1 MNNRKIEQLYKSHAE
16 NTAPDMDAL
25 WERIESNLEEKTD
38 EALTSKPIRRNISLT
53 KKTALA
59 AACVAA
65 LIIVPVAVRN
75 MDISN
80 SDMAA
85 DSAPMA
91 EQTME
96 EKPAMDGAI
105 DEAVGI
111 LSEDNIF
118 EGIFND
124 NAEKN
129 EAVTDEELIEAPA
142 EEEPVMDENTGT
154 GQQTILYEDLQLNYA
169 DTPLTPSGA
178 TTGDDFFVEENVL
191 IETDVIVNAYIDRV
205 YSGGNGEICYEIT
218 ADNLETGETES
229 IYLTSRTP
237 YVMLEDRCYILPLKA
252 DETGYSLV
260 FENAPQIERTL
271 DGGFIFHNGW
281 QSLDE
286 NALDVI
292 YPKGGVDDFFY
303 DRMKFSYDS
312 LDSLIE
318 RWHEVK
324 D

>member
-38 EALTSKPIRRNISLT
+38 EAVTSKPIRRNISLT

-80 SDMAA
+80 SNMAT

-91 EQTME
+91 EA
-96 EKPAMDGAI
+96 PAMDGAFNDAAEI
-105 DEAVGI
+105 AP
-111 LSEDNIF
+111 EDDIF
-118 EGIFND
+118 EENFD
-124 NAEKN
+124 NKAEQN
-129 EAVTDEELIEAPA
+129 EAVADEELIEAPA
-142 EEEPVMDENTGT
+142 EEEAVMEEVTGT
-154 GQQTILYEDLQLNYA
+154 GQQTIPYEALLLNYA
-169 DTPLTPSGA
+169 DAPLTPSGA
-178 TTGDDFFVEENVL
+178 TGGDDFFVEENVL

-218 ADNLETGETES
+218 ADNFETGETES

-237 YVMLEDRCYILPLKA
+237 YVMLEDRCYVLPLKA

-271 DGGFIFHNGW
+271 DGGYIFHNGW
-281 QSLDE
+281 ESLDE

-292 YPKGGVDDFFY
+292 YPQGGVDDFFY
-303 DRMKFSYDS
+303 DRMKFSYGS
-312 LDSLIE
+312 LDNLIE
-318 RWHEVK
+318 KWHEVK

>member
-25 WERIESNLEEKTD
+25 WERIESKLEEKSD
-38 EALTSKPIRRNISLT
+38 EAVTSKPIRRSISLT

-80 SDMAA
+80 SDMAT
-85 DSAPMA
+85 DSAAPMA
-91 EQTME
+91 EA
-96 EKPAMDGAI
+96 PAMDGAMGI
-105 DEAVGI
+105 APEENVFEEMLDNKAEQNDAV
-111 LSEDNIF
+111 
-118 EGIFND
+118 
-124 NAEKN
+124 AEEK
-129 EAVTDEELIEAPA
+129 LIEAPA
-142 EEEPVMDENTGT
+142 EEEAVMEEATGA
-154 GQQTILYEDLQLNYA
+154 GQQAVYYEDLQLGYA
-169 DTPLTPSGA
+169 NAPHTPSG
-178 TTGDDFFVEENVL
+178 TTNGDDFFVEENVL
-191 IETDVIVNAYIDRV
+191 IKTDIIVNAYIDRV

-218 ADNLETGETES
+218 ADNVETGETES

-237 YVMLEDRCYILPLKA
+237 YVMLENRCYVLPLKA
-252 DETGYSLV
+252 EETGYSLV
-260 FENAPQIERTL
+260 FENAPQIECTL
-271 DGGFIFHNGW
+271 DGGYIFHNGW
-281 QSLDE
+281 ESLDE

-292 YPKGGVDDFFY
+292 YPQGGVDDFFY
-303 DRMKFSYDS
+303 DRMKFSYGS
-312 LDSLIE
+312 LDTLIE

>member
-38 EALTSKPIRRNISLT
+38 EAVTSKPIRRNISLT
-53 KKTALA
+53 KKATLA
-59 AACVAA
+59 AACAAA

-80 SDMAA
+80 SNMAT

-91 EQTME
+91 EA
-96 EKPAMDGAI
+96 PAMDGA
-105 DEAVGI
+105 
-111 LSEDNIF
+111 
-118 EGIFND
+118 FND
-124 NAEKN
+124 AVEFAPEGDTFEENFDNKAEQN
-129 EAVTDEELIEAPA
+129 EAVADEELIEAPA
-142 EEEPVMDENTGT
+142 EEEAVMEEATGS
-154 GQQTILYEDLQLNYA
+154 GQQTISYEALLLNYA
-169 DTPLTPSGA
+169 DAPLTPSGA
-178 TTGDDFFVEENVL
+178 TIGDDFFVEENVL
-191 IETDVIVNAYIDRV
+191 IETDVIINAYIDRV

-237 YVMLEDRCYILPLKA
+237 YVMLEDRCYVLPLKA

-281 QSLDE
+281 ESLDE

-292 YPKGGVDDFFY
+292 YPQGGVDDFFY
-303 DRMKFSYDS
+303 DRMKFSYGS

>member
-16 NTAPDMDAL
+16 NTAPDMDVL

-38 EALTSKPIRRNISLT
+38 EAVTSKPIRRNISLT
-53 KKTALA
+53 KKAAIA

-80 SDMAA
+80 SDMVA
-85 DSAPMA
+85 DSAQSDEA
-91 EQTME
+91 
-96 EKPAMDGAI
+96 PAMDGEI
-105 DEAVGI
+105 NEAVGI
-111 LSEDNIF
+111 LPEDNIF
-118 EGIFND
+118 EGMFD
-124 NAEKN
+124 NKAEQN
-129 EAVTDEELIEAPA
+129 EAVAD
-142 EEEPVMDENTGT
+142 EEPVEAPVEEEAVMEETTGT

-169 DTPLTPSGA
+169 DAPLTPSGA
-178 TTGDDFFVEENVL
+178 IGGDDFFVEENVL

-218 ADNLETGETES
+218 ADNFETGETES

-237 YVMLEDRCYILPLKA
+237 YVMLEDRCYVLPLKA

-271 DGGFIFHNGW
+271 DGGYIFHNGW
-281 QSLDE
+281 ECLDE

-292 YPKGGVDDFFY
+292 YPQGGVDDFFY
-303 DRMKFSYDS
+303 DRMKFSYGS

>member
-1 MNNRKIEQLYKSHAE
+1 MNSKKIEQLYKSHAE

-38 EALTSKPIRRNISLT
+38 EAVTSKPIHRNISFT

-75 MDISN
+75 MNISN

-85 DSAPMA
+85 EAPMA
-91 EQTME
+91 EQTMAE
-96 EKPAMDGAI
+96 YPSFDGGA
-105 DEAVGI
+105 DEAAGA
-111 LSEDNIF
+111 LPEEFENIF
-118 EGIFND
+118 DNKAEQND
-124 NAEKN
+124 AAEN
-129 EAVTDEELIEAPA
+129 DDFAEAPA
-142 EEEPVMDENTGT
+142 EEDTASGSA
-154 GQQTILYEDLQLNYA
+154 QQTIRYEDLQLGYA
-169 DTPLTPSGA
+169 DSPLTPYGA
-178 TTGDDFFVEENVL
+178 TGGDDFFVEENIL
-191 IETDVIVNAYIDRV
+191 IETDIIVNAYIDHV
-205 YSGGNGEICYEIT
+205 YSNGDGAICYEIT
-218 ADNLETGETES
+218 ADNVETGETES

-237 YVMLEDRCYILPLKA
+237 YVMLENRCYILPLKA

-260 FENAPQIERTL
+260 FENAPQIECTL
-271 DGGFIFHNGW
+271 DGGYIFHNGW
-281 QSLDE
+281 ESLDE

-292 YPKGGVDDFFY
+292 YPQGGVDDFFY
-303 DRMKFSYDS
+303 DRMKFSYGS

-318 RWHEVK
+318 KWHEAK

>member
-1 MNNRKIEQLYKSHAE
+1 MNSRKIEQLYKSHAE

-38 EALTSKPIRRNISLT
+38 EAVTSKPIRRNISLT
-53 KKTALA
+53 KKAALA

-80 SDMAA
+80 SNMAT

-91 EQTME
+91 EA
-96 EKPAMDGAI
+96 PAMDGAI

-111 LSEDNIF
+111 LPEDDIF
-118 EGIFND
+118 EEKFDNKAEQND
-124 NAEKN
+124 
-129 EAVTDEELIEAPA
+129 AVADEELIEAPA
-142 EEEPVMDENTGT
+142 EEAVMEEATGT
-154 GQQTILYEDLQLNYA
+154 SKQTIPYEALLLNYA
-169 DTPLTPSGA
+169 DAPLTPSGA

-191 IETDVIVNAYIDRV
+191 IETDVIVNAYIDHV

-229 IYLTSRTP
+229 IYLTSCTP

-271 DGGFIFHNGW
+271 DGGYIFHNGW
-281 QSLDE
+281 ESLDE

-292 YPKGGVDDFFY
+292 YPQGRVDDFFY
-303 DRMKFSYDS
+303 DRMKFSYGS
-312 LDSLIE
+312 LDNLIE

>member
-1 MNNRKIEQLYKSHAE
+1 MNSKKIEQLYKSHAE

-38 EALTSKPIRRNISLT
+38 EAVTSKPIRRTISFT

-80 SDMAA
+80 SDMVAE
-85 DSAPMA
+85 APSV
-91 EQTME
+91 EQTMADA
-96 EKPAMDGAI
+96 PVMDGAD
-105 DEAVGI
+105 DEAVGA
-111 LSEDNIF
+111 LPENFENIF
-118 EGIFND
+118 DNKAEQND
-124 NAEKN
+124 
-129 EAVTDEELIEAPA
+129 AVADEDFAEAPA
-142 EEEPVMDENTGT
+142 EEDTAAGSV
-154 GQQTILYEDLQLNYA
+154 QQTIRYEDLQLGYA
-169 DTPLTPSGA
+169 GSPLTPYGEVD
-178 TTGDDFFVEENVL
+178 GDDFFVEEKVL
-191 IETDVIVNAYIDRV
+191 IETDIIVNAYIDNV
-205 YSGGNGEICYEIT
+205 YSNGDGAICYEIT
-218 ADNLETGETES
+218 ADNVETGETDS

-237 YVMLEDRCYILPLKA
+237 YVMLEDRCYVLPLKA

-271 DGGFIFHNGW
+271 DGGYIFHNGW
-281 QSLDE
+281 ESLDE

-292 YPKGGVDDFFY
+292 YPQGGVDDFFY
-303 DRMKFSYDS
+303 DRMKFSYGS

-318 RWHEVK
+318 KWHKAK

>member
-16 NTAPDMDAL
+16 NTAPDMDTL

-38 EALTSKPIRRNISLT
+38 EAVTSKPIRRNISFT

-85 DSAPMA
+85 NSAPMA
-91 EQTME
+91 EA
-96 EKPAMDGAI
+96 PALDGA
-105 DEAVGI
+105 
-111 LSEDNIF
+111 
-118 EGIFND
+118 EGIAPEENVFEEMFDNQAEQND
-124 NAEKN
+124 AVEN
-129 EAVTDEELIEAPA
+129 EEIVEAPA
-142 EEEPVMDENTGT
+142 EDDFVMEEAAGT
-154 GQQTILYEDLQLNYA
+154 VQQTIRYEDLQLGYA
-169 DTPLTPSGA
+169 EAPLTPYGA

-191 IETDVIVNAYIDRV
+191 IETDIIVNAYIDHV
-205 YSGGNGEICYEIT
+205 YSNGDGAICYEIT
-218 ADNLETGETES
+218 ADNVETGETES

-237 YVMLEDRCYILPLKA
+237 HVMLENRCYVLPLKA
-252 DETGYSLV
+252 DETGYSIV
-260 FENAPQIERTL
+260 FENAPQIECTL
-271 DGGFIFHNGW
+271 DGGYIFHNGW
-281 QSLDE
+281 ESLDE

-292 YPKGGVDDFFY
+292 YPQGGVDDFFY
-303 DRMKFSYDS
+303 DRMKFSYGS
-312 LDSLIE
+312 LDTLIE
-318 RWHEVK
+318 NWHNIK

>member
-38 EALTSKPIRRNISLT
+38 EAVTSKPIRRNISFT

-75 MDISN
+75 MNISN

-85 DSAPMA
+85 EAPSVK
-91 EQTME
+91 QTMADA
-96 EKPAMDGAI
+96 PAMDGAA
-105 DEAVGI
+105 DGAAGALPEENVF
-111 LSEDNIF
+111 ENIF
-118 EGIFND
+118 DNKAEQND
-124 NAEKN
+124 A
-129 EAVTDEELIEAPA
+129 AADEDFAEAPA
-142 EEEPVMDENTGT
+142 EEDTAGSV
-154 GQQTILYEDLQLNYA
+154 QQTICYEDLQLGYA
-169 DTPLTPSGA
+169 DSPLTPYGEA
-178 TTGDDFFVEENVL
+178 DGDDFFVEEKVL
-191 IETDVIVNAYIDRV
+191 IETDIIVNAYIDRV
-205 YSGGNGEICYEIT
+205 YSNGDGAICYEIT
-218 ADNLETGETES
+218 ADNVETGETES

-237 YVMLEDRCYILPLKA
+237 YVMLEDRCYVLPLKT

-271 DGGFIFHNGW
+271 DGGYIFHNGW

-292 YPKGGVDDFFY
+292 YPQGGVDDFFY
-303 DRMKFSYDS
+303 DRMKFSYGS

-318 RWHEVK
+318 KWHEAK

>member
-38 EALTSKPIRRNISLT
+38 EAVTSKPIRRNISLT

-85 DSAPMA
+85 TDSAPMA
-91 EQTME
+91 EQTMAE
-96 EKPAMDGAI
+96 SPAMD
-105 DEAVGI
+105 EAAGI
-111 LSEDNIF
+111 APEENIF
-118 EGIFND
+118 EGIFDNKAEQND
-124 NAEKN
+124 A
-129 EAVTDEELIEAPA
+129 AADEELVETPA
-142 EEEPVMDENTGT
+142 EEEPVMEESAGT
-154 GQQTILYEDLQLNYA
+154 GQQTIPYEALLLNYA
-169 DTPLTPSGA
+169 EAPLTPSGA
-178 TTGDDFFVEENVL
+178 TSGDDFFVEENVL

-271 DGGFIFHNGW
+271 DGGYIFHNGW
-281 QSLDE
+281 ESLDE

-292 YPKGGVDDFFY
+292 YPQGGVDDFFY
-303 DRMKFSYDS
+303 DRMKFSYGN
-312 LDSLIE
+312 LDTLVE
-318 RWHEVK
+318 RWHELK
-324 D
+324 N

>member
-1 MNNRKIEQLYKSHAE
+1 MNIRKIEQLYKSHAD

-25 WERIESNLEEKTD
+25 WERIESSLEEKND
-38 EALTSKPIRRNISLT
+38 EAVTSKPIRRNISFT

-80 SDMAA
+80 SEMAA

-91 EQTME
+91 EQTMAE
-96 EKPAMDGAI
+96 SPAMDGAM
-105 DEAVGI
+105 GI
-111 LSEDNIF
+111 APEENIF
-118 EGIFND
+118 EEMFDN
-124 NAEKN
+124 NAEQN
-129 EAVTDEELIEAPA
+129 DAVAEEVVEEAPA
-142 EEEPVMDENTGT
+142 EEATGA
-154 GQQTILYEDLQLNYA
+154 GQQTIYYEDLQLGHANA
-169 DTPLTPSGA
+169 LLTPSGA
-178 TTGDDFFVEENVL
+178 TNGDDFFVEENVL
-191 IETDVIVNAYIDRV
+191 IETDIIVNAYIDRV

-218 ADNLETGETES
+218 ADNVETGETES

-237 YVMLEDRCYILPLKA
+237 YVMLENRCYVLPLKA

-271 DGGFIFHNGW
+271 DGGYIFHNGW
-281 QSLDE
+281 ESLDE
-286 NALDVI
+286 NAFDVI
-292 YPKGGVDDFFY
+292 YPQGGVDDFFY
-303 DRMKFSYDS
+303 DRMKFSYGN
-312 LDSLIE
+312 LDSLIS
-318 RWHEVK
+318 RWHEAK

>member
-38 EALTSKPIRRNISLT
+38 EAITSKPIRRNISFT

-65 LIIVPVAVRN
+65 LIIIPAAVRN

-80 SDMAA
+80 SEMAA
-85 DSAPMA
+85 EGAAPMA
-91 EQTME
+91 EQTIAE
-96 EKPAMDGAI
+96 APAMDGAVPE
-105 DEAVGI
+105 DNFFENKVEQSEAV
-111 LSEDNIF
+111 
-118 EGIFND
+118 
-124 NAEKN
+124 A
-129 EAVTDEELIEAPA
+129 DEEFVEAPA
-142 EEEPVMDENTGT
+142 EEDTDAGT
-154 GQQTILYEDLQLNYA
+154 VQQAIRYEDLQLSYA
-169 DTPLTPSGA
+169 AAPPTPYGA
-178 TTGDDFFVEENVL
+178 ATGDDFFVEENVL
-191 IETDVIVNAYIDRV
+191 IETDIIVNAYIDRV
-205 YSGGNGEICYEIT
+205 YGGGDGEICYEIT
-218 ADNLETGETES
+218 ADNVETGETES

-237 YVMLEDRCYILPLKA
+237 YVMLENRCYVLPLKD

-260 FENAPQIERTL
+260 FENAPQIECTL
-271 DGGFIFHNGW
+271 DGGYIFHNGW

-292 YPKGGVDDFFY
+292 YPQGGVDDFFY
-303 DRMKFSYDS
+303 DRMKFSYGT

-318 RWHEVK
+318 KWHDIK

>member
-25 WERIESNLEEKTD
+25 WERIESNLEEKTN
-38 EALTSKPIRRNISLT
+38 EAVTSKPIRRNISLT
-53 KKTALA
+53 KKTVLA

-80 SDMAA
+80 SDMVT
-85 DSAPMA
+85 DSASMA
-91 EQTME
+91 EV
-96 EKPAMDGAI
+96 PVMDGAF
-105 DEAVGI
+105 DEAV
-111 LSEDNIF
+111 EDDIF
-118 EGIFND
+118 EENFD
-124 NAEKN
+124 DKAEQN
-129 EAVTDEELIEAPA
+129 EAIADEEFVEAPA
-142 EEEPVMDENTGT
+142 EEDTAAGT
-154 GQQTILYEDLQLNYA
+154 GQQTIRYEDLQLGYA
-169 DTPLTPSGA
+169 NAPLTPYGA
-178 TTGDDFFVEENVL
+178 TSGDDFFVEENVL

-205 YSGGNGEICYEIT
+205 YSGGDGEICYEIT
-218 ADNLETGETES
+218 ADNVETGETQS

-252 DETGYSLV
+252 DGTGYSLV

-271 DGGFIFHNGW
+271 DGGYIFHNGW

-292 YPKGGVDDFFY
+292 YPQGGVDDFFY
-303 DRMKFSYDS
+303 DRMKFSYGS
-312 LDSLIE
+312 LDNLIE

-324 D
+324 K

>member
-53 KKTALA
+53 KKATLA
-59 AACVAA
+59 AACAAA

-80 SDMAA
+80 SNMAT

-91 EQTME
+91 EA
-96 EKPAMDGAI
+96 PAMDGA
-105 DEAVGI
+105 
-111 LSEDNIF
+111 
-118 EGIFND
+118 FND
-124 NAEKN
+124 AAEFAPEGDTFEENFDNKAEQN
-129 EAVTDEELIEAPA
+129 EAVADEELIEAPA
-142 EEEPVMDENTGT
+142 EEEAVMEEATGS
-154 GQQTILYEDLQLNYA
+154 GQQTIPYEALLLNYA
-169 DTPLTPSGA
+169 DAPLTPSGA

-271 DGGFIFHNGW
+271 DGGYIFHNGW
-281 QSLDE
+281 ESLDE

-292 YPKGGVDDFFY
+292 YPQGGVDDFFY
-303 DRMKFSYDS
+303 DRMKFSYGN
-312 LDSLIE
+312 LYSLIE

>member
-1 MNNRKIEQLYKSHAE
+1 MSNRKIEQLYKSHAE

-25 WERIESNLEEKTD
+25 WERIESKLEEKSD
-38 EALTSKPIRRNISLT
+38 EAVTSKPIRRNISLT

-65 LIIVPVAVRN
+65 LIIVPAAVRN

-91 EQTME
+91 EQTMAE
-96 EKPAMDGAI
+96 VPAM

-111 LSEDNIF
+111 APEENIF
-118 EGIFND
+118 EEMFN
-124 NAEKN
+124 NKAEQN
-129 EAVTDEELIEAPA
+129 DAATEEFVEAPA
-142 EEEPVMDENTGT
+142 EEITGA
-154 GQQTILYEDLQLNYA
+154 GQQTIYYEDLQLGYA
-169 DTPLTPSGA
+169 NAPLTPSGA
-178 TTGDDFFVEENVL
+178 TSGDDFFVEENVL
-191 IETDVIVNAYIDRV
+191 IETDIIVNAYIDRV

-218 ADNLETGETES
+218 ADNVETGKTES

-237 YVMLEDRCYILPLKA
+237 YVMLENRCYVLPLKA

-271 DGGFIFHNGW
+271 DGGYIFHNGW

-286 NALDVI
+286 DAFDVI
-292 YPKGGVDDFFY
+292 YPQGGVDDFFY
-303 DRMKFSYDS
+303 DRMKFSYGS
-312 LDSLIE
+312 LDSLIK

>member
-25 WERIESNLEEKTD
+25 WERIESNLEEKSD
-38 EALTSKPIRRNISLT
+38 EAVTSKPIRRSISLT

-59 AACVAA
+59 AACVAT
-65 LIIVPVAVRN
+65 LIIVPAAVRN

-80 SDMAA
+80 SDMAT

-91 EQTME
+91 EQTMAE
-96 EKPAMDGAI
+96 TPAMDGAMGI
-105 DEAVGI
+105 APEENVFEELFDNKDEQNDAV
-111 LSEDNIF
+111 
-118 EGIFND
+118 
-124 NAEKN
+124 AE
-129 EAVTDEELIEAPA
+129 EELIEAPA
-142 EEEPVMDENTGT
+142 EEEAVMEEATGA
-154 GQQTILYEDLQLNYA
+154 GQQAVYYEDLQLGYA
-169 DTPLTPSGA
+169 NAPLTPSGA

-191 IETDVIVNAYIDRV
+191 IETDIIVNAYIDRV

-218 ADNLETGETES
+218 ADNVETGETES

-237 YVMLEDRCYILPLKA
+237 YVMLENRCYVLPLKA

-271 DGGFIFHNGW
+271 DGGYIFHNGW
-281 QSLDE
+281 ETLDE
-286 NALDVI
+286 NAFDVI
-292 YPKGGVDDFFY
+292 YPQGGVDDFFY
-303 DRMKFSYDS
+303 DRMKFSYGS
-312 LDSLIE
+312 LDTLIE

>member
-38 EALTSKPIRRNISLT
+38 EAVTSKPIRRNISLT
-53 KKTALA
+53 KKAALA
-59 AACVAA
+59 AACAAA

-75 MDISN
+75 MDVSN
-80 SDMAA
+80 SNMAT

-91 EQTME
+91 EA
-96 EKPAMDGAI
+96 PAMDGAI

-111 LSEDNIF
+111 LPEDDTF
-118 EGIFND
+118 EENFDNKAEQND
-124 NAEKN
+124 
-129 EAVTDEELIEAPA
+129 AVADEELIEAPA
-142 EEEPVMDENTGT
+142 EEEAVMEESTGT
-154 GQQTILYEDLQLNYA
+154 GQQTIPYEALLLNYA
-169 DTPLTPSGA
+169 DAPLTPSGA
-178 TTGDDFFVEENVL
+178 TSGDEFFVEENVL
-191 IETDVIVNAYIDRV
+191 IETDVIVNAYIDCV

-218 ADNLETGETES
+218 ADNLETGETET
-229 IYLTSRTP
+229 IYLTSCTP

-271 DGGFIFHNGW
+271 DGGYIFHNGW
-281 QSLDE
+281 ESLDE

-292 YPKGGVDDFFY
+292 YPQGGVDDFFY
-303 DRMKFSYDS
+303 DRMKFSYGS

>member
-38 EALTSKPIRRNISLT
+38 EAVTSKPIRRNISFT

-85 DSAPMA
+85 NSAPMA
-91 EQTME
+91 EA
-96 EKPAMDGAI
+96 PALDGA
-105 DEAVGI
+105 
-111 LSEDNIF
+111 
-118 EGIFND
+118 EGIAPEENVFEEMFDNQAEQND
-124 NAEKN
+124 AVEN
-129 EAVTDEELIEAPA
+129 EEIVEAPA
-142 EEEPVMDENTGT
+142 EDDFVMEEAAGT
-154 GQQTILYEDLQLNYA
+154 VQQTIRYEDLQLGYA
-169 DTPLTPSGA
+169 KAPLTPYGA
-178 TTGDDFFVEENVL
+178 TIGDDFFVEENVL
-191 IETDVIVNAYIDRV
+191 IETDIIVNAYIDHV
-205 YSGGNGEICYEIT
+205 YSNGDGAICYEIT
-218 ADNLETGETES
+218 ADNVETGETES

-237 YVMLEDRCYILPLKA
+237 YVMLENRCYVLPLKA

-271 DGGFIFHNGW
+271 DGGYIFHNGW
-281 QSLDE
+281 ESLDE

-292 YPKGGVDDFFY
+292 YPQGGVDDFFY
-303 DRMKFSYDS
+303 DRMKFSYGS
-312 LDSLIE
+312 LDTLIE
-318 RWHEVK
+318 KWHEIK

>member
-38 EALTSKPIRRNISLT
+38 EAITSKPIRRNISFT

-65 LIIVPVAVRN
+65 FLIVPVAVRN

-80 SDMAA
+80 SDMVTN
-85 DSAPMA
+85 SAPMA
-91 EQTME
+91 EA
-96 EKPAMDGAI
+96 PAMD
-105 DEAVGI
+105 ETVGEV
-111 LSEDNIF
+111 SEDNIF
-118 EGIFND
+118 YNKSEQ
-124 NAEKN
+124 N
-129 EAVTDEELIEAPA
+129 EAIEDEEIVEAPA
-142 EEEPVMDENTGT
+142 EDDFVMEEAAGT
-154 GQQTILYEDLQLNYA
+154 GQQTIRYEDLQLSYA
-169 DTPLTPSGA
+169 NAPLTPYGA

-205 YSGGNGEICYEIT
+205 YSGGDGAICYEIT
-218 ADNLETGETES
+218 ADNVETGETES

-292 YPKGGVDDFFY
+292 YPQGGVDDFFY
-303 DRMKFSYDS
+303 DRMKFSYGS

>member
-53 KKTALA
+53 KKAALA
-59 AACVAA
+59 AACAAA

-80 SDMAA
+80 SDMVA
-85 DSAPMA
+85 DSAQSDEA
-91 EQTME
+91 
-96 EKPAMDGAI
+96 PAMDGEI
-105 DEAVGI
+105 NEAVGI
-111 LSEDNIF
+111 LPEDNIF

-124 NAEKN
+124 DAEKN

-142 EEEPVMDENTGT
+142 EEEAVMEETTGT
-154 GQQTILYEDLQLNYA
+154 DQQTIPYEALLLNYA
-169 DTPLTPSGA
+169 DAPLTPSGA
-178 TTGDDFFVEENVL
+178 TSGDDFFVEENVL

-237 YVMLEDRCYILPLKA
+237 YVMLADRCYILPLKA

-271 DGGFIFHNGW
+271 DGGYIFHNGW
-281 QSLDE
+281 ECLDE
-286 NALDVI
+286 NTLDVI
-292 YPKGGVDDFFY
+292 YPQGGVDDFFY
-303 DRMKFSYDS
+303 DRMKFSYGS

-318 RWHEVK
+318 RWYEVK

>member
-25 WERIESNLEEKTD
+25 WERIESSLEEKND
-38 EALTSKPIRRNISLT
+38 EAVTSKPIRRNISFT
-53 KKTALA
+53 KKTTIA

-80 SDMAA
+80 SGMTAE
-85 DSAPMA
+85 APMA
-91 EQTME
+91 EQTM
-96 EKPAMDGAI
+96 A
-105 DEAVGI
+105 
-111 LSEDNIF
+111 
-118 EGIFND
+118 
-124 NAEKN
+124 
-129 EAVTDEELIEAPA
+129 EAPA
-142 EEEPVMDENTGT
+142 LDGVADIAPEENKAEQNEEDAEEDFAEAPAAEEDVVMEEAAAGS
-154 GQQTILYEDLQLNYA
+154 GVQTIYYEDLQLGYA
-169 DTPLTPSGA
+169 EALLTPYGA
-178 TTGDDFFVEENVL
+178 TSGDDFFVEENVL

-205 YSGGNGEICYEIT
+205 YSSGDGEICYEIT

-237 YVMLEDRCYILPLKA
+237 YVMLESRCYVLPLKA
-252 DETGYSLV
+252 DETGYSLA

-271 DGGFIFHNGW
+271 DDGYIFHNGW
-281 QSLDE
+281 ESLDE

-292 YPKGGVDDFFY
+292 YPQGGVDDFFY
-303 DRMKFSYDS
+303 DRMKFSYGS

>member
-25 WERIESNLEEKTD
+25 WERIESNLEEKPD
-38 EALTSKPIRRNISLT
+38 EAVTSKPIRRNISLT

-59 AACVAA
+59 AACIAA

-91 EQTME
+91 EQTMAE
-96 EKPAMDGAI
+96 SPAMD
-105 DEAVGI
+105 EAAGI
-111 LSEDNIF
+111 APEENVF
-118 EGIFND
+118 EGIFDNKAEQND
-124 NAEKN
+124 A
-129 EAVTDEELIEAPA
+129 AADEELVEAPA
-142 EEEPVMDENTGT
+142 EENTAAGT
-154 GQQTILYEDLQLNYA
+154 GQQTIRYEDLQLNYA
-169 DTPLTPSGA
+169 DAPLTPSGA
-178 TTGDDFFVEENVL
+178 TNGDDFFVEENVL
-191 IETDVIVNAYIDRV
+191 IETDIIVNAYIDRV
-205 YSGGNGEICYEIT
+205 YSNGNGEICYEIT
-218 ADNLETGETES
+218 ADNVETGETES
-229 IYLTSRTP
+229 ICFTSRTP
-237 YVMLEDRCYILPLKA
+237 YVMLEDRCYVLPLKA

-271 DGGFIFHNGW
+271 DGGYIFHNGW
-281 QSLDE
+281 ESLDE

-292 YPKGGVDDFFY
+292 YPQGGVDDFFY
-303 DRMKFSYDS
+303 DRMKFSYGT

>member
-1 MNNRKIEQLYKSHAE
+1 MNNRKIEQLYKSHTD

-25 WERIESNLEEKTD
+25 WERIESSLEEKND
-38 EALTSKPIRRNISLT
+38 EAVTSKPIRRNISFT

-80 SDMAA
+80 SEMAT

-91 EQTME
+91 EQTMAE
-96 EKPAMDGAI
+96 SPAMDGAM
-105 DEAVGI
+105 GI
-111 LSEDNIF
+111 APEENIF
-118 EGIFND
+118 EEMFDN
-124 NAEKN
+124 NAEQN
-129 EAVTDEELIEAPA
+129 DAVAEEVVEEAPA
-142 EEEPVMDENTGT
+142 EESMGA
-154 GQQTILYEDLQLNYA
+154 GQQTIYYEDLQLGHANA
-169 DTPLTPSGA
+169 PLTPSGA
-178 TTGDDFFVEENVL
+178 TNGDDFFVEENVL
-191 IETDVIVNAYIDRV
+191 IETDIIVNAYIDRV

-218 ADNLETGETES
+218 ADNVETGETES

-237 YVMLEDRCYILPLKA
+237 YVMLENRCYVIPLKA
-252 DETGYSLV
+252 GETGYSLV

-271 DGGFIFHNGW
+271 DGGYIFHNGW
-281 QSLDE
+281 ESLDE
-286 NALDVI
+286 NAFDVI
-292 YPKGGVDDFFY
+292 YPQGGVDDFFY
-303 DRMKFSYDS
+303 DRMKFSYGN
-312 LDSLIE
+312 LDSLIS

>member
-1 MNNRKIEQLYKSHAE
+1 MNSKKIEQLYKSHAE

-25 WERIESNLEEKTD
+25 WKRIESNLEEKND
-38 EALTSKPIRRNISLT
+38 EAVTSKPIRRNISFT

-65 LIIVPVAVRN
+65 LIIAPVVVRN

-85 DSAPMA
+85 EAPAA
-91 EQTME
+91 EQTMA
-96 EKPAMDGAI
+96 EKPSSDKAA
-105 DEAVGI
+105 GI
-111 LSEDNIF
+111 SKEDNLF
-118 EGIFND
+118 EGFFDNKSEQND
-124 NAEKN
+124 AIAKDDFAEATT
-129 EAVTDEELIEAPA
+129 EEDIAMEELTSL
-142 EEEPVMDENTGT
+142 V
-154 GQQTILYEDLQLNYA
+154 QQTIRYEDLQLSYA
-169 DTPLTPSGA
+169 NAPITPYGA
-178 TTGDDFFVEENVL
+178 TNGDDFFVEENVL
-191 IETDVIVNAYIDRV
+191 IETDVIVNAYIDHV
-205 YSGGNGEICYEIT
+205 YSNGDGEICYEIT

-260 FENAPQIERTL
+260 FENAPQIECTL
-271 DGGFIFHNGW
+271 DGGYIFHNGW

-292 YPKGGVDDFFY
+292 YPQGGVDDFFY
-303 DRMKFSYDS
+303 DRMKFSYGT
-312 LDSLIE
+312 LDNLVE
-318 RWHEVK
+318 RWHELK
-324 D
+324 N